1 MKVTAISGLMKIQQ
15 LISER
20 FVYFTKEKTITHF
33 NSGSFLKIVPQ
44 QNKTKIQVIYG
55 SQKAA

>member
-1 MKVTAISGLMKIQQ
+1 MMINGDTT

-33 NSGSFLKIVPQ
+33 NNGSFLKIVPQ

-55 SQKAA
+55 SKKAA